1 MARIA
6 VLGGSL
12 AGQAAAA
19 RLAKVGHTVTLHG
32 DLTPDAATAAHLD
45 GPLPFPAPWRDFF
58 AKTGRPAAGALG
70 LHGLELVPDTGP
82 WPGDRAAQWYL
93 LREVHGEDVA
103 ARWRDLLDHHDDV
116 WLALRPLG
124 LEAELTPDALARA
137 TILHPKTS
145 VEDVARRF
153 DDVPDL
159 AARLRRVADAAGA
172 TPADAPAWL
181 ISRLAVERTFGL
193 WQLVDAA
200 GPVPTTRL
208 LDVVAERVRAV
219 GVRVAPADEPADA
232 DLTIDARPTE
242 ARWRRPGWRTP
253 TFTRQLLGRPPL
265 RSPGAPTHLH
275 ASASSP
281 GGAEPWAQLLTGALA
296 AYAAHEILTGADIRP
311 TNRALVKHA
320 PR

>member
-1 MARIA
+1 M
-6 VLGGSL
+6 
-12 AGQAAAA
+12 
-19 RLAKVGHTVTLHG
+19 
-32 DLTPDAATAAHLD
+32 
-45 GPLPFPAPWRDFF
+45 
-58 AKTGRPAAGALG
+58 
-70 LHGLELVPDTGP
+70 
-82 WPGDRAAQWYL
+82 
-93 LREVHGEDVA
+93 
-103 ARWRDLLDHHDDV
+103 
-116 WLALRPLG
+116 
-124 LEAELTPDALARA
+124 
-137 TILHPKTS
+137 
-145 VEDVARRF
+145 
-153 DDVPDL
+153 
-159 AARLRRVADAAGA
+159 
-172 TPADAPAWL
+172 
-181 ISRLAVERTFGL
+181 
-193 WQLVDAA
+193 DAA